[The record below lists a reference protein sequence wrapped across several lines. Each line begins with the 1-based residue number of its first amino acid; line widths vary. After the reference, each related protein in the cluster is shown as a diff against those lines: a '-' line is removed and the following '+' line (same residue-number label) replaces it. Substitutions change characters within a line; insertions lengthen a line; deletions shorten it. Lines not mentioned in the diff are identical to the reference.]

1 MGIAL
6 TEFLDTTR
14 TPASG
19 RYDID
24 YGGLS
29 IPCSWESRGHHT
41 TLVTFSGA
49 LTPNITE
56 LPAFVGW
63 GTTRHLTCN
72 VLMLSDPS
80 LAIDPKLRLGWYAGC
95 TALPRLQAKLTRVIR
110 RFAARSRVVLFGASG
125 GGFAALEHAPCL
137 PGSLAIVSN
146 PQTDIL
152 RYHQDAVE
160 AYFKIAWGS
169 NPSAASELPLEHE
182 VVTRYSS
189 PVAADVIYLQNSSD
203 DFHIENHERPFR
215 DSLHPSNRVHFVRGS
230 FGIGHVGP
238 SKEQFTRMFEAATS
252 ERRFSRVVAG
262 VDAALR

>member
-19 RYDID
+19 RYDIN
-24 YGGLS
+24 YGGLT

-49 LTPNITE
+49 LTPNVTE

-63 GTTRHLTCN
+63 GTTRHLRCN
-72 VLMLSDPS
+72 VLMISDPS
-80 LAIDPKLRLGWYAGC
+80 LAINPKLRLGWYAGS
-95 TALPRLQAKLTRVIR
+95 TSLPRLQPKLTRVSV
-110 RFAARSRVVLFGASG
+110 ALPDARELCCSAHPGRI
-125 GGFAALEHAPCL
+125 AALEHAPRL

-152 RYHQDAVE
+152 RYDPPAVKN
-160 AYFKIAWGS
+160 YLSIAWNS
-169 NPSAASELPLEHE
+169 TPESAPQLPFEHE
-182 VVTRYSS
+182 VITRYRSRV
-189 PVAADVIYLQNSSD
+189 PADVIHLQNASD

-215 DSLHPSNRVHFVRGS
+215 DSLRPSNRVHFIRGS

-238 SKEQFTRMFEAATS
+238 GKEQFTRMFEAATS

>member
-49 LTPNITE
+49 LTPNVTE

-110 RFAARSRVVLFGASG
+110 RFAGRSRVVLFGASG
-125 GGFAALEHAPCL
+125 GGFAALEHAPRL

-152 RYHQDAVE
+152 RYDPPAVKN
-160 AYFKIAWGS
+160 YLSIAWNS
-169 NPSAASELPLEHE
+169 TPESAPQLPFEHE
-182 VVTRYSS
+182 VITRYRSRV
-189 PVAADVIYLQNSSD
+189 PADVIYLQNSSD

-215 DSLHPSNRVHFVRGS
+215 ECLHPSNRVHFIRGS
-230 FGIGHVGP
+230 FGKGHVGP
-238 SKEQFTRMFEAATS
+238 DKQQFARMFEAATS